1 MDILQQLYGPF
12 FDANN
17 WRTVVTSG
25 EDWMIILSLV
35 LIECL
40 LSVDNAIVLAAQTQ
54 VLPDKKQQEK
64 SLFYGLWGA
73 YIFRFI
79 LIGLGAY
86 LIHFW
91 EIKVAGAAY
100 LMYLLLVISI
110 VRRILNQRRTV
121 RKLKNVYY
129 HCFGL

>member
-64 SLFYGLWGA
+64 SLFLWTLGSL
-73 YIFRFI
+73 YIPLHLDWFGSLSNSF
-79 LIGLGAY
+79 LGN
-86 LIHFW
+86 
-91 EIKVAGAAY
+91 KSGRG
-100 LMYLLLVISI
+100 SI
-110 VRRILNQRRTV
+110 F
-121 RKLKNVYY
+121 NVS
-129 HCFGL
+129 CC